1 MSHMT
6 VEARDGRTAFE
17 PGGTVEGTAAW
28 SLDGAPGGV
37 SLHLCWYTRGKGTE
51 DVRVVERVRLEGAGR
66 EDRRDFRFA
75 LPRTPWSFSGTLVSV
90 CWAVELVVEPG
101 PESTRLEI
109 TVAPGGKE
117 VVLPADVPQK
127 DEDPGAAR
135 GKGGV
140 LRSFFGSPVR
150 RPGER

>member
-6 VEARDGRTAFE
+6 VETREGRTAFE

-28 SLDGAPGGV
+28 SLDAPPDKV
-37 SLHLCWYTRGKGTE
+37 SLTLCWYTAGKGTQ
-51 DVRVVERVRLEGAGR
+51 DVRVVETLHLEAPGR

-75 LPRTPWSFSGTLVSV
+75 LPSTPWSFSGTLVSV

-101 PESTRLEI
+101 AVSTRREI

-117 VVLPADVPQK
+117 IVLPADVPQK
-127 DEDPGAAR
+127 EEDPGAR
-135 GKGGV
+135 GKGGF

-150 RPGER
+150 RQGER